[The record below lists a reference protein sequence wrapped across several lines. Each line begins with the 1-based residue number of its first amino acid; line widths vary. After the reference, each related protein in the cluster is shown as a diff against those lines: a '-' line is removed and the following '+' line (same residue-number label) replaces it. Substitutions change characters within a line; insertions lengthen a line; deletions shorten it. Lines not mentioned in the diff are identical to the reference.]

1 MQESPGM
8 KSFLDLAQARQSD
21 RSYEPGRE
29 IGHDV
34 LERILEAARLAPSAC
49 NGQPWHFT
57 VITEPVLLNEVGKAT
72 ASLGMN
78 KFVKDASALVLITQ
92 ESTNITSKLGC
103 GIKDK
108 DFPMMDLGIAS
119 AYMTLAAEDEGVGSC
134 ILGWFDEKKIKELV
148 GIPSKKRLMLIISLG
163 YAVKP
168 KRKKV
173 RKEWGK
179 VVSFEKY

>member
-1 MQESPGM
+1 M
-8 KSFLDLAQARQSD
+8 KSFLELAQQRQSD
-21 RSYEPGRE
+21 RAFLPGRKIE
-29 IGHDV
+29 QDV
-34 LERILEAARLAPSAC
+34 LDRILESARLAPSAC

-57 VITEPVLLNEVGKAT
+57 VVTDDNLLPEVGRAT
-72 ASLGMN
+72 SGLGMN
-78 KFVKDASALVLITQ
+78 KFVKDASALVLITH
-92 ESTNITSKLGC
+92 EETNITSKLGS

-119 AYMTLAAEDEGVGSC
+119 AFLTLAAEDEGVGSC

-148 GIPSKKRLMLIISLG
+148 GIPKKKRLMLIVALG
-163 YAVKP
+163 YAAKP

-173 RKEWGK
+173 RKEWDK

>member
-1 MQESPGM
+1 MSD
-8 KSFLDLAQARQSD
+8 FLSLVKARQSD
-21 RSYEPGRE
+21 RAYEPGRKIE
-29 IGHDV
+29 REK

-57 VITEPVLLNEVGKAT
+57 VITEQPLLQEVGKAT

-78 KFVKDASALVLITQ
+78 KFAKDASALVLITH

-119 AYMTLAAEDEGVGSC
+119 AYMTLEAEAEGIGSC
-134 ILGWFDEKKIKELV
+134 ILGWFDEKKIKELT
-148 GIPSKKRLMLIISLG
+148 GIPKNKRLMLIITLG
-163 YAVKP
+163 YAAKP
-168 KRKKV
+168 KRNKV
-173 RKEWGK
+173 RKEWDK
-179 VVSFEKY
+179 IVSFEKYNK

>member
-1 MQESPGM
+1 MN
-8 KSFLDLAQARQSD
+8 SFLELAQSRQSD
-21 RSYEPGRE
+21 RAYEQGRAIE
-29 IGHDV
+29 RDV

-57 VITEPVLLNEVGKAT
+57 VVTEPELLVEVGKAT

-78 KFVKDASALVLITQ
+78 KFVKDASALVLVTL
-92 ESTNITSKLGC
+92 ENTNITSRLGC

-119 AYMTLAAEDEGVGSC
+119 AYITLAAEDEGVGSC
-134 ILGWFDEKKIKELV
+134 ILGWFDEKKIKDLV
-148 GIPSKKRLMLIISLG
+148 GIPHKKRLMLIISLG
-163 YAVKP
+163 YAAKP

-173 RKEWGK
+173 RKEWDK

>member
-1 MQESPGM
+1 
-8 KSFLDLAQARQSD
+8 
-21 RSYEPGRE
+21 
-29 IGHDV
+29 
-34 LERILEAARLAPSAC
+34 
-49 NGQPWHFT
+49 
-57 VITEPVLLNEVGKAT
+57 VGKAT

-78 KFVKDASALVLITQ
+78 KFVKDAAALVLITH

-108 DFPMMDLGIAS
+108 DFPNMDLGIAT

-134 ILGWFDEKKIKELV
+134 ILGWFDEKRIKELANIPKGRRV
-148 GIPSKKRLMLIISLG
+148 MLVVALGIAAG
-163 YAVKP
+163 G

-173 RKEWGK
+173 RKGFEK

>member
-1 MQESPGM
+1 MN
-8 KSFLDLAQARQSD
+8 SFLELAQARQSD
-21 RSYEPGRE
+21 RSFEPGRKIDRE
-29 IGHDV
+29 V
-34 LERILEAARLAPSAC
+34 LERIIEAGRIAPSAC

-57 VITEPVLLNEVGKAT
+57 VVTSDELLPQVARAT
-72 ASLGMN
+72 SSLGMN
-78 KFVKDASALVLITQ
+78 KFVKDASALVLITH
-92 ESTNITSKLGC
+92 ESTNITSRLGC

-119 AYMTLAAEDEGVGSC
+119 AYITLAAEDEGIGSC
-134 ILGWFDEKKIKELV
+134 ILGWFDEKKIKQLT
-148 GIPSKKRLMLIISLG
+148 GIPEKKRLMLIVALG
-163 YAVKP
+163 YAAKP

>member
-1 MQESPGM
+1 MN
-8 KSFLDLAQARQSD
+8 SFLELAQARQSD
-21 RSYEPGRE
+21 RSFEPGRTIE
-29 IGHDV
+29 REV
-34 LERILEAARLAPSAC
+34 LERIMEAGRIAPSAC

-57 VITEPVLLNEVGKAT
+57 VITDKELLPQVGKAT

-78 KFVKDASALVLITQ
+78 KFVKDASALVLITH
-92 ESTNITSKLGC
+92 ESTNLTSRLGC

-119 AYMTLAAEDEGVGSC
+119 AYITLAAEDEGVGSC
-134 ILGWFDEKKIKELV
+134 ILGWFDEKKIKQLA
-148 GIPSKKRLMLIISLG
+148 GIPEKKRLMLIIALG
-163 YAVKP
+163 YAAKP

-173 RKEWGK
+173 RKEWEK